1 MTIIYNNLLKIK
13 NYMIFYIEDQ
23 VFKFDLIYY

>member
-13 NYMIFYIEDQ
+13 IYMIFYIEDK

>member
-13 NYMIFYIEDQ
+13 NYMIFYIEDK